1 MGYSSFKS
9 DTYAFAN
16 LRLNL
21 RMTNSIDPDE
31 MALWLREPYHLDL
44 HCLQRYTHAGVY
56 SGPTLCAIM
65 QRFSETSKCIL
76 KKAYSNLGK
85 VWYGL
90 IWLST
95 I

>member
-1 MGYSSFKS
+1 MDSSSFKS
-9 DTYAFAN
+9 DTSAFAN
-16 LRLNL
+16 LRINL

-56 SGPTLCAIM
+56 SGPNLCAIM
-65 QRFSETSKCIL
+65 QRFSETSKCIF
-76 KKAYSNLGK
+76 KKKRIQIKEN
-85 VWYGL
+85 YGMVL
-90 IWLST
+90 WWST